1 MDFMRLKAWLARR
14 MPTVQQTA
22 AVYGVIVLAV
32 YGWTLYWFAWK
43 LPSWLYFLT
52 LGEILVSLAYSMV
65 VNFIESLIVL
75 FVLISISVLLPAGW
89 FRDKFAGLGSSLVVL
104 SLSALAYYLGTIIAL
119 QDFPPSLARSAL
131 LVVAGILVLLYLIG
145 KINLL
150 LRAMEEIANRSVI
163 FLYVFLPLSA
173 ISFLVVLVRNIIE
186 AFNV

>member
-1 MDFMRLKAWLARR
+1 MDFTRLKAFFASH
-14 MPTVQQTA
+14 MPAAQQVA

-52 LGEILVSLAYSMV
+52 LGEILVSLAYSLV
-65 VNFIESLIVL
+65 INFIESLIVL
-75 FVLISISVLLPAGW
+75 FVLLLICAVLPPRW

-104 SLSALAYYLGTIIAL
+104 SLAALAYYLGTIIAL
-119 QDFPPSLARSAL
+119 QDFPPGLPMSAL
-131 LVVAGILVLLYLIG
+131 LVVAGIIILLYFIG
-145 KINLL
+145 KIKLL